1 MIAFNDL
8 VSIVAIALGCAAA
21 VGLVGLIVLLS
32 LRRRS
37 LLLQVCVIVLAVVA
51 STVMG
56 FIAVANAM
64 YLSEH
69 DLTVV
74 FYVAGA
80 AGLISLALAIGLGL
94 LLTASARRLVGLTRA
109 LSDGT
114 TLDAE
119 DARGWASE
127 FRSVAE
133 QLADTSR
140 RLAESRAEVAAIDE
154 SRRELVAWI
163 SHDLRTPL
171 AGLRAMAEA
180 LEDGLADDP
189 LRFHRQMR
197 SQVDHLSAM
206 VDDLFEL
213 SKLQS
218 GTLRLSLEPV
228 RVYDLVSDAVAE
240 LSPVAQVHS
249 ITLVERPGPDVLVLG
264 DDRRLAR
271 VIGNLLVNAIQHAP
285 EGSSVTIGTE
295 TDETGRVVLSVAD
308 RGGGIPEED
317 LGRVFE
323 AGWRASVSR
332 TPEPLWGSTAGAG
345 LGLAIAQGIVRA
357 HCGEIS
363 VRNEADG
370 CRFDVSLP
378 QHEAVRG

>member
-114 TLDAE
+114 TLDAA

-154 SRRELVAWI
+154 SRREVVAWI

-180 LEDGLADDP
+180 LEDGLAEDP

>member
-357 HCGEIS
+357 HRGEIS

>member
-1 MIAFNDL
+1 VIAFGDL

-21 VGLVGLIVLLS
+21 VGLVGLVALMS
-32 LRRRS
+32 VRRRS
-37 LLLQVCVIVLAVVA
+37 LLLQVCVIVLTVVA
-51 STVMG
+51 STVAG

-64 YLSEH
+64 YLSAH

-74 FYVAGA
+74 FYVAAA

-94 LLTASARRLVGLTRA
+94 WLTGSARRLVALTSA
-109 LSDGT
+109 LSEGT
-114 TLDAE
+114 TLDTG

-127 FRSVAE
+127 FRSVAD

-189 LRFHRQMR
+189 VRFHRQMR

-213 SKLQS
+213 SRIQS

-240 LSPVAQVHS
+240 LSPLAQARS

-271 VIGNLLVNAIQHAP
+271 VIGNLLVNAIQHGP
-285 EGSSVTIGTE
+285 EGSSVTIGTR
-295 TDETGRVVLSVAD
+295 TDGTGRVVLSVTD
-308 RGGGIPEED
+308 SGGGIPEED

-332 TPEPLWGSTAGAG
+332 TPEPLWGTSGGAG
-345 LGLAIAQGIVRA
+345 LGLAIAQGIVQA
-357 HCGEIS
+357 HRGEIS

-378 QHEAVRG
+378 QHELVAR

>member
-154 SRRELVAWI
+154 SRREVVAWI

-180 LEDGLADDP
+180 LEDGLAEDP

>member
-180 LEDGLADDP
+180 LEDGLAEDP

>member
-1 MIAFNDL
+1 MIAANDL
-8 VSIVAIALGCAAA
+8 ASIVAIALGCAVA
-21 VGLVGLIVLLS
+21 VGILGLIALLA
-32 LRRRS
+32 LRRRT
-37 LLLQVCVIVLAVVA
+37 LLLQVCVIVLTAVA
-51 STVMG
+51 STVAG

-64 YLSEH
+64 YLSAH

-80 AGLISLALAIGLGL
+80 SGLITMALAIALGAW
-94 LLTASARRLVGLTRA
+94 LTSSARRLVGLART
-109 LSDGT
+109 LSETT
-114 TLDAE
+114 TLDST
-119 DARGWASE
+119 DAHGWASE
-127 FRSVAE
+127 FTAVAD

-140 RLAESRAEVAAIDE
+140 RLARSRAEVAAIDE
-154 SRRELVAWI
+154 SRRELIAWI

-180 LEDGLADDP
+180 LEDGLAADP

-197 SQVDHLSAM
+197 SQVDHLSTM

-213 SKLQS
+213 SKIQS
-218 GTLRLSLEPV
+218 GTLRLALEPV

-240 LSPVAQVHS
+240 LTPLAASRS

-264 DDRRLAR
+264 DDRGLAR

-295 TDETGRVVLSVAD
+295 TDDVHTVVLSIAD

-317 LGRVFE
+317 LARVFE
-323 AGWRASVSR
+323 AGWRASASR
-332 TPEPLWGSTAGAG
+332 TPVPLWGTSPGAG
-345 LGLAIAQGIVRA
+345 LGLAIAQGIVEA
-357 HCGEIS
+357 HRGEIS
-363 VRNEADG
+363 VRNEDDG
-370 CRFDVSLP
+370 CRFEVSLP
-378 QHEAVRG
+378 QHASAGH